1 MVIVSDVA
9 HQMKRFLN
17 VLDLSQAVTL
27 RRGPESRSQ
36 WASKMWRVI
45 GQIVCPSYSR
55 GQGAVLL
62 MLKCWYSS
70 ISAHC
75 NSSSINHFLYCVLSS
90 LRVDYKCSLKLKAIP
105 YKGQKKTTK
114 KITHI
119 TYGWQF
125 GWVRFHSWNLS
136 AAAPVQCYIKAS
148 EAIEYATA
156 LHWFQRDK
164 D

>member
-1 MVIVSDVA
+1 MEIVSDVA

-17 VLDLSQAVTL
+17 VLDLSQAVIL
-27 RRGPESRSQ
+27 RRGPESCSQ

-114 KITHI
+114 KLHTLHMA
-119 TYGWQF
+119 G
-125 GWVRFHSWNLS
+125 NLDEWDFTVEIW
-136 AAAPVQCYIKAS
+136 ALPLLCNATLKAS
-148 EAIEYATA
+148 EAIE
-156 LHWFQRDK
+156 
-164 D
+164 